1 MAQNDN
7 TDQPEFRIVGNVDL
21 TQFDPK
27 KGKKRERLR
36 GGAKENCSGSDDDDN
51 SGTGESSS
59 SGLKVVGQIELPEI
73 KQENR
78 DLQRQGSSTTVLPNG
93 MYEINQSQKW
103 QVGAVIFYDAVVN
116 NFGMIAVKAKHAST
130 YRFQKAVKR
139 GSATLDR
146 GDLVIFLTR
155 GKNVEELIPIRNV
168 ANLPWGMILRH
179 VDFYKDI
186 EFEYTTDRI
195 SGRKGSM
202 SVPVIETCLRHAKEE
217 DELNMVKTLYRKLR
231 SAETEEIME
240 EMLRKV
246 FPCGIRKVFESRCLN
261 MKYAASLMEEE
272 YSYMS
277 EYRVVVTTLLKM
289 SIEEGDLATAAKCY
303 VSFSGFNDTYD
314 DFLKA
319 LNAKS
324 DDWNALVSL
333 VRSFPTEENGADF
346 FRDILQSETEVK
358 PTPEVI
364 LAAFM
369 VKKTS
374 DGDQAALTY
383 EKLFRAFPAETIRK
397 DSMASILDSEK
408 TQDGRMAIIDVL
420 PEGMVMEI
428 VVETFPDTPLAKSYL
443 KKLWEKAS
451 RLNYACIDIESDK
464 EHVSQAAS
472 VCGDKISEAASQ
484 SELPGVLEAI
494 SAADLIIGHNIK
506 EWDLPILKNKGLVVR
521 DTQFIWDTYE
531 MELIL
536 NPTRFSY
543 ALEGPHTAV
552 GDARLCEKLFW
563 NQVYR
568 LAASGPG
575 WGRLGHVFELFP
587 DTVKSFFARIQNKE
601 YLPFLKEKAGL
612 DTVFFRQQSLLDKT
626 LEEKLAGITGR
637 SLILAPSDLW
647 PAIASR
653 VKTVFPTAKG
663 IEYLSVSESAVNGL
677 PGMEP
682 VRRAVLRTFASLP
695 GNPLVVRLSSAARV
709 LLPDDVLASCVE
721 DPGLGDGVICMDSF
735 GVNDLG
741 DLNALGI
748 TDIYVT
754 GYEIES
760 RMNSMPV
767 GEPFCAADLLNNPL
781 GAKLLMQLSGA
792 SFVPVR
798 MEDCE
803 ALHLPELPPDVQNIW
818 MRKDEKGLFQVFCN
832 RNFSEF
838 LSTLSFRYPAI
849 GQHQIQWLFSD
860 TKESRITVVA
870 TKRNPRFNATM
881 KRVNPTSLYRSMY
894 WTYQFALLCRASV
907 SSLKVLFVTNPLEV
921 EPVRAYAESQGFY
934 VPPSNV
940 SVQRRIELCAARS
953 SLKKMVVIGPAEFK
967 ILRES
972 RIEQQYCLVWDN
984 LDTDSLQVMWRH
996 LLPFGDEPQYEAERK
1011 EQEEGIPSA
1020 LSCVLAV
1027 WPMVKYYYR
1036 QIARQNP
1043 QNELLLLDP
1052 CFDDYRE
1059 LEKSF
1064 LATRQE
1070 VTLWENEE
1078 AYKENL
1084 QKAQPFFA
1092 GAKREEDLDIDFEK
1106 AKETIRQV
1114 FLDPKTDT
1122 PPATWYPIQERAL
1135 PQVFHRQ
1142 SHSLVAIPT
1151 GGGKS
1156 VLFQGPALYRAAF
1169 TNRLSIVITPL
1180 KALMQDQVNNL
1191 QDLGFITNV
1200 EYLNSDKSRPET
1212 SRIYRKVTGGE
1223 IALLYVTPERFRSR
1237 GFRTALELRMEMDGG
1252 LEYIIFDEAHCI
1264 SQWGLDFR
1272 PEYLSTAQVCA
1283 RMASRFPGTC
1293 IELFSAT
1300 VTGQVRDDIERIVHP
1315 VTAIGADEPYNPVRN
1330 HIGMEFM
1337 ATEDTTEGRAALLAK
1352 EIEAS
1357 SFNPD
1362 TSRVLVFSRTRK
1374 MTEEVCALLKD
1385 SLQKSPRFSSI
1396 AEKVG
1401 YFHAGMDAEDR
1412 SEAFD
1417 KFHDGEYV
1425 ILVATKAFG
1434 MGMDIPNIH
1443 YVYHLSP
1450 PQFVED
1456 YLQEV
1461 GRAGRKRESYEKA
1474 GFREGHPIP
1483 TKCFVSPD
1491 DFRTLRDLLAQG
1503 MLSWEDVRSIYVAVK
1518 NFVSKFQPAEGKQSV
1533 PIAVPDNVW
1542 KKETTKGSVVDSTAF
1557 RLGLYWLERMKRI
1570 EMGYYASTTLELSVP
1585 SRRFPAVIRDEKL
1598 KAVYDYIVAEA
1609 ARWRDQNNVQIYI
1622 NEICSQLSIGQHSLF
1637 RYIVQGAKMG
1647 LFSVQNRTAFSLTK
1661 LRMDEVKYCTDK
1673 KRPYYVVDT
1682 VFEATRILLSGIE
1695 VRKTASVD
1703 LQKRNLILESAVAS
1717 TGLIEA
1723 ADEAQNRDH
1732 MPWYTPAGMGITTKK
1747 TYERDI
1753 KNKRAKFMF
1762 AIVDMLPDAS
1772 VKSIMDQGRR
1782 QVIQEIYL
1790 SSGKWTSALA
1800 QLKQDSVKLIGYLA
1814 RKFFRNE
1821 RDFVWTDVIREL
1833 NFPESYQY
1841 LCDLFSIVRM
1851 LGFINADGILSTG
1864 IEITL
1869 TDNREDVPEL
1879 PNEGQDKDVY
1889 DEFTDVN
1896 FLKEVK
1902 FSLMDT
1908 FRDIPKEKFDEFI
1921 QAYFGC
1927 KTREEYM
1934 AVLSRY
1940 NSDDSDRMK
1949 ALQKVAIKTQEDRL
1963 DQMQKAIYDES
1974 IDEDINVVAGPGSG
1988 KTHVLTLRCAKLV
2001 YHHHVLPQNILV
2013 LAYNRAVVEELKSR
2027 LSRLFNE
2034 LGYGRSMSQLQI
2046 YTFHGMAKKYCY
2058 DRVKDRPMEE
2068 WESTFLDYI
2077 SAPDTMGVF
2086 RAAMGNVQYILID
2099 EFQDIT
2105 QVRLDL
2111 MLKMREILTS
2121 GTASPRFFTIGDINQ
2136 SIYGFDKVKRGHPM
2150 DPEYYYEQLG
2160 NTISPVKMWMT
2171 KNYRSYQDILDA
2183 AFPFIP
2189 ECDPTLLPD
2198 AVMGYSPEPCV
2209 FIKDKKV
2216 WFSEFPA
2223 LLQGFKDKNRTVTDE
2238 NAKVRTVALFFRSNS
2253 EVYRGYSHLR
2263 GMNLQGVRIRVQGS
2277 SGEFFRTRECY
2288 SMIETLM
2295 KTPGK
2300 VVPPDMK
2307 QWAKTFLE
2315 NQKQRF
2321 PAWDAYYL
2329 DLTYALVLDFLATMV
2344 PGGSTYSN
2352 LAEYLEDLGERDDGQ
2367 LSKIFQKH
2375 KEEFPPQDETVEI
2388 ILTTMHKVKG
2398 LEFDAVIVTP
2408 SFQPLGY
2415 TFDGQLEDNW
2425 EDLIGEERRLYYVAY
2440 TRAKKY
2446 LYAYRYPRE
2455 EKVEQKQVYM
2465 PSDELQRKLGHSFDQ
2480 GLDKFNISYTAENFN
2495 LHGVICS
2502 QIRKDDKVFL
2512 ERNSYGDGWNVRY
2525 CGQGGRLYTVGVL
2538 SKSESYHVNKAC
2550 VGRNRVDGLFVSD
2563 VYVWRYEDTLRAA
2576 GAKAAAFAA
2585 KWSPEAVKNGYILIV
2600 DIAGYTGS

>member
-7 TDQPEFRIVGNVDL
+7 TAPSEIRI
-21 TQFDPK
+21 
-27 KGKKRERLR
+27 
-36 GGAKENCSGSDDDDN
+36 
-51 SGTGESSS
+51 
-59 SGLKVVGQIELPEI
+59 VGQIELPEI

-78 DLQRQGSSTTVLPNG
+78 ELQRLGSTTKVLPNG
-93 MYEINQSQKW
+93 MYQIDSSQKW
-103 QVGAVIFYDAVVN
+103 QVGAVIFYDATVN
-116 NFGMIAVKAKHAST
+116 EFGMIAVKAKHASA

-139 GSATLDR
+139 GSASLDR
-146 GDLVIFLTR
+146 GDLVIFLAR
-155 GKNVEELIPIRNV
+155 GRNVEELIPVRSV

-186 EFEYTTDRI
+186 EFEYTIDRVT
-195 SGRKGSM
+195 GRKGSM
-202 SVPVIETCLRHAKEE
+202 SVPVIETCLRHAKEA

-246 FPCGIRKVFESRCLN
+246 FPCGVRKVFEKRCLN
-261 MKYAASLMEEE
+261 MDYAASLMQEEN
-272 YSYMS
+272 SYMP
-277 EYRVVVTTLLKM
+277 EYRVVVTTFLKM
-289 SIEEGDLATAAKCY
+289 SIEDGDLATAAKCY
-303 VSFSGFNDTYD
+303 VSFNGFDDTYG
-314 DFLKA
+314 DFLSA

-333 VRSFPTEENGADF
+333 VRSFPVEEDGADF
-346 FRDILQSETEVK
+346 LLDILRSETDEK

-369 VKKTS
+369 VKKTPA
-374 DGDQAALTY
+374 GGEAALPY
-383 EKLFRAFPAETIRK
+383 EELFRSLPAGTIRK
-397 DSMASILDSEK
+397 DSMARILETEK
-408 TQDGRMAIIDVL
+408 THDGRMAVIDVL
-420 PEGMVMEI
+420 PENMVMEI
-428 VVETFPDTPLAKSYL
+428 VVESFPDTPLAKSYL
-443 KKLWEKAS
+443 RKLWEKAS
-451 RLNYACIDIESDK
+451 CLDYACIDIESDN
-464 EHVSQAAS
+464 EYVSEAAS
-472 VCGDKISEAASQ
+472 VCGDKTSEAKSQ
-484 SELPGVLEAI
+484 SELPEVITAI
-494 SAADLIIGHNIK
+494 AAADMIIGHNIK
-506 EWDLPILKNKGLVVR
+506 EWDLPILGKKGLVVR
-521 DTQFIWDTYE
+521 DDQFIWDTYE

-536 NPTRFSY
+536 DPTRFSY

-568 LAASGPG
+568 LADSGPG

-587 DTVKSFFARIQNKE
+587 ESVKSFFARIQNKE
-601 YLPFLKEKAGL
+601 YHPFLKEKAGV

-626 LEEKLAGITGR
+626 LEEKLDGISGR
-637 SLILAPSDLW
+637 SLILAPSELW

-653 VKTVFPTAKG
+653 VRAVFPSAKG
-663 IEYLSVSESAVNGL
+663 IEYLSVSESAVNGQSD
-677 PGMEP
+677 MDP
-682 VRRAVLRTFASLP
+682 VRRAVLRTFTAP
-695 GNPLVVRLSSAARV
+695 PCNPLVARLSSAARV
-709 LLPDDVLASCVE
+709 LLPDDVLVSCSV
-721 DPGLGDGVICMDSF
+721 DPGLGDGVICTDSF
-735 GVNDLG
+735 GVEDLG
-741 DLNALGI
+741 DLGALGI

-760 RMNSMPV
+760 RMNSMPL

-792 SFVPVR
+792 TFVPVR
-798 MEDCE
+798 TEDCA

-818 MRKDEKGLFQVFCN
+818 MRKDEKGLFQVYCN

-838 LSTLSFRYPAI
+838 LSALTFRYPAI
-849 GQHQIQWLFSD
+849 VQHQVQWLFSD

-907 SSLKVLFVTNPLEV
+907 SPLKVLYVANPLEV

-934 VPPSNV
+934 VPPGNIP
-940 SVQRRIELCAARS
+940 VQRRIELCAART

-967 ILRES
+967 VLRES
-972 RIEQQYCLVWDN
+972 RIEQQYCLIWDN

-996 LLPFGDEPQYEAERK
+996 LLPFGDEPKYEAERK

-1036 QIARQNP
+1036 QMARQNP
-1043 QNELLLLDP
+1043 QNELVLLDP

-1078 AYKENL
+1078 AYKESL
-1084 QKAQPFFA
+1084 QNAQHFFA

-1106 AKETIRQV
+1106 AKDTIRQV

-1122 PPATWYPIQERAL
+1122 PPATWYPIQEKAL
-1135 PQVFHRQ
+1135 PQVFHRR
-1142 SHSLVAIPT
+1142 SHSLIAIPT

-1191 QDLGFITNV
+1191 QDLGFLTNV

-1272 PEYLSTAQVCA
+1272 PEYLSTAQTCA
-1283 RMASRFPGTC
+1283 RMAARFPGTC

-1315 VTAIGADEPYNPVRN
+1315 VTAVGADEPYNPVRN

-1337 ATEDTTEGRAALLAK
+1337 ATEDTTEGRAALLAR

-1357 SFNPD
+1357 TFNPAI
-1362 TSRVLVFSRTRK
+1362 SRVLVFSRTRK
-1374 MTEEVCALLKD
+1374 MTEEVCALLKE

-1396 AEKVG
+1396 ADKVG

-1417 KFHDGEYV
+1417 KFRDGEYV

-1461 GRAGRKRESYEKA
+1461 GRAGRKKKSYEDA
-1474 GFREGHPIP
+1474 GFREGRPIP

-1491 DFRTLRDLLAQG
+1491 DFRSLRDLLAQG
-1503 MLSWEDVRSIYVAVK
+1503 LLSWEDVRAIYAAVK
-1518 NFVSKFQPAEGKQSV
+1518 EYVGRFQPASEEQKV
-1533 PIAVPDNVW
+1533 PIAVPDNIW
-1542 KKETTKGSVVDSTAF
+1542 KKETAKGAVADSTAF

-1570 EMGYYASTTLELSVP
+1570 DMGYYAMTTLDIALPTNRGPSVIP
-1585 SRRFPAVIRDEKL
+1585 DKKL
-1598 KAVYDYIVAEA
+1598 NEILLYIVSESTK
-1609 ARWRDQNNVQIYI
+1609 WKDPQNIQIYI
-1622 NEICSQLSIGQHSLF
+1622 NDICSQLSIGQHSLF
-1637 RYIVQGAKMG
+1637 RYIVQGTRMG
-1647 LFSVQNRTAFSLTK
+1647 LFSVQNKTAFSLTK
-1661 LRMDEVKYCTDK
+1661 LRMDEVKYCTDRRK
-1673 KRPYYVVDT
+1673 PYFVADT

-1703 LQKRNLILESAVAS
+1703 LQKRNLILENAVAT

-1753 KNKRAKFMF
+1753 RNKRAKFMF

-1790 SSGKWTSALA
+1790 SSGRWSTALA
-1800 QLKQDSVKLIGYLA
+1800 QLKQDSVRLIGYLA

-1821 RDFVWTDVIREL
+1821 RDFIWTDVIREL
-1833 NFPESYQY
+1833 NLPESYQY

-1869 TDNREDVPEL
+1869 TDNRDDVPES
-1879 PNEGQDKDVY
+1879 PEGGLDRDVY
-1889 DEFTDVN
+1889 DEFTEVN

-1908 FRDIPKEKFDEFI
+1908 FRDIPREKFDEFI

-1940 NSDDSDRMK
+1940 NSEDSDRMK

-1963 DQMQKAIYDES
+1963 DEMQREIYDES

-2058 DRVKDRPMEE
+2058 DRIKDKPMEE

-2077 SAPDTMGVF
+2077 SAPDTMGIF
-2086 RAAMGNVQYILID
+2086 RADMGNVQHILID

-2121 GTASPRFFTIGDINQ
+2121 GTTSPRFFTIGDINQ
-2136 SIYGFDKVKRGHPM
+2136 SIYGFDKAKQGHPM
-2150 DPEYYYEQLG
+2150 DPVYYYRKLE
-2160 NTISPVKMWMT
+2160 NAIHPKRMCMT
-2171 KNYRSYQDILDA
+2171 TNYRSYQGILDE
-2183 AFPFIP
+2183 AFKFIP
-2189 ECDPTLLPD
+2189 GDEPELLPHSSEKL
-2198 AVMGYSPEPCV
+2198 VPPEGKYV
-2209 FIKDKKV
+2209 FIKNRV
-2216 WFSEFPA
+2216 SWFAEFPA
-2223 LLQGFKDKNRTVTDE
+2223 ILQGIRDKNRNAAEE

-2263 GMNLQGVRIRVQGS
+2263 GMNLHGVRIRVQGS

-2288 SMIETLM
+2288 SMIETLK
-2295 KTPGK
+2295 KTPDK

-2307 QWAKTFLE
+2307 QWAKAFLE

-2344 PGGSTYSN
+2344 PGGATYSD
-2352 LAEYLEDLGERDDGQ
+2352 LAEFLEDIGERDDGQ
-2367 LSKIFQKH
+2367 LSKVYQKH
-2375 KEEFPPQDETVEI
+2375 KEEFPPQDETIEI

-2408 SFQPLGY
+2408 SYQPLGY
-2415 TFDGQLEDNW
+2415 TFDGQLEGNW

-2455 EKVEQKQVYM
+2455 EMVEQGHVYW

-2480 GLDKFNISYTAENFN
+2480 GLDKFNISYTAQNFN
-2495 LHGVICS
+2495 LHDVIYS
-2502 QIRKDDKVFL
+2502 QIRKDDRVVL
-2512 ERNSYGDGWNVRY
+2512 ERNGYGDGWNVLY
-2525 CGQGGRLYTVGVL
+2525 CGQGGRYYTVGVL
-2538 SKSESYHVNKAC
+2538 SRRENSFVNRAC

-2563 VYVWRYEDTLRAA
+2563 VYVWRYEDTVRSDNAKGSDYA
-2576 GAKAAAFAA
+2576 SKWAPGA
-2585 KWSPEAVKNGYILIV
+2585 VQNGFILIV
-2600 DIAGYTGS
+2600 DIAGYTGG